1 MRIKV
6 LIAAA
11 RTMSRPNSCVE
22 MQVRHR
28 SREQLIHALLPSV
41 CRAGDL
47 AMTRWKSNSQVMA
60 KPDGSPVTAAD
71 FEINTLLC
79 KACQQFD
86 ADIPILSEENSGSLP
101 AVDGPM
107 FVIDPIDGTKEFIAG
122 RKDFT
127 INLALIEKC
136 VPTAAILYAPARR
149 RLFFSDG
156 MGRAFEE
163 DRKGGRR
170 QLPPLRRSSKPPR
183 IVVSRSHPDEKTRLL
198 LRKLRPSSVRHL
210 GSSLKFAL
218 IAAGEADFYPRLSST
233 MVWDCAAGQAL
244 ISAVG
249 GEVLR
254 PNGKQ
259 LRYHLEEGQ
268 VIEGFVASATA
279 ELALA
284 AVDIVELLPVN

>member
-1 MRIKV
+1 M

-11 RTMSRPNSCVE
+11 RTMSRPSSCVE
-22 MQVRHR
+22 MQARHR

-41 CRAGDL
+41 CRAGDP
-47 AMTRWKSNSQVMA
+47 AMTRWKSNSQVMT

-79 KACQQFD
+79 KACQQL
-86 ADIPILSEENSGSLP
+86 APDIPILSEENSGFLP
-101 AVDGPM
+101 AVNGPM
-107 FVIDPIDGTKEFIAG
+107 FVIDPIDGTEEFIAG

-136 VPTAAILYAPARR
+136 VPTAAILFAPAHR

-163 DRKGGRR
+163 DRRGGRR
-170 QLPPLRRSSKPPR
+170 QLPPLRRSSKAPR
-183 IVVSRSHPDEKTRLL
+183 IVVSRSHPDERTRLL

-233 MVWDCAAGQAL
+233 MVQDCAAGQAL

-249 GEVLR
+249 GVVLR

-284 AVDIVELLPVN
+284 AVDIVELHAG